1 MVQNQTMSK
10 KEVDDYLESLK
21 QLQKSTLEI
30 LRKTILEIL
39 PKAEQCI
46 SYQIPTFK
54 VDGKAIAGFSAFK
67 NHFSYFPM
75 SGSVLDKLGK
85 EAAKYQTSKGTL
97 QFWFQSAVACMVECH
112 ISPRLKSHSD
122 CALLKAIENKGSI
135 TRLLSQ
141 LWL

>member
-1 MVQNQTMSK
+1 MVSK
-10 KEVDDYLESLK
+10 KEVDDYLDDLKRPQKCSLES
-21 QLQKSTLEI
+21 

-54 VDGKAIAGFSAFK
+54 VDGKAIAGFAAFK

-85 EAAKYQTSKGTL
+85 EAARFQTSKGTL
-97 QFWFQSAVACMVECH
+97 QFGDDNPLS
-112 ISPRLKSHSD
+112 K
-122 CALLKAIENKGSI
+122 ALVKKLIRVRMAEAFPKK
-135 TRLLSQ
+135 R
-141 LWL
+141 